1 LLSFLLIYV
10 ADRTLPESNSSIMSA
25 DHEYRRQAAECRRM
39 AENAINPDDKNAWL
53 RLADSWL
60 QMLPKQVQTENWPK
74 PSDEDSKESH

>member
-1 LLSFLLIYV
+1 LLRFLLIYV
-10 ADRTLPESNSSIMSA
+10 ADRTLRESNSGIMSA

-60 QMLPKQVQTENWPK
+60 QMLPKQALTENWPK
-74 PSDEDSKESH
+74 PSGEDSKESH

>member
-1 LLSFLLIYV
+1 
-10 ADRTLPESNSSIMSA
+10 
-25 DHEYRRQAAECRRM
+25 M

-60 QMLPKQVQTENWPK
+60 QMLPKQALTENWPK

>member
-1 LLSFLLIYV
+1 
-10 ADRTLPESNSSIMSA
+10 
-25 DHEYRRQAAECRRM
+25 M

-60 QMLPKQVQTENWPK
+60 QMLPKQAQTENWPK

>member
-1 LLSFLLIYV
+1 M
-10 ADRTLPESNSSIMSA
+10 TE

-39 AENAINPDDKNAWL
+39 AENAHSPDDKQAWL

-60 QMLPKQVQTENWPK
+60 QMLPKEFQPQNWPK